1 MKPSKELIKP
11 LLLLTLIVLIF
22 AFITRTMS
30 RSETLAEYANSNP
43 SIAYQKSSEES
54 DEVSSS
60 DESTDLISTTSL
72 NVSDNSISGDSSLS
86 NNQTVS
92 ANSSAQTT
100 LSISANST
108 SRVTYQQDFYYEPLS
123 DTIKSRINGISYAKG
138 CTVLYEDLRYM
149 NVLYLDFNGKTQH
162 GELICATEIAD
173 DLVSIFYEL
182 YQAGYQ
188 IDKIRLIDEYGGN
201 DTLSMEDDN
210 TSCFNYRVVDNSTTL
225 SKHAL
230 GRAIDINPFYNP
242 YVTYPDGV
250 KRISPNGSEEYA
262 DRSKD
267 FPYKIDENDL
277 CYKLFI
283 EHGFTW
289 GGNWNS
295 CKDYQHFQK

>member
-22 AFITRTMS
+22 SFITRTMS
-30 RSETLAEYANSNP
+30 RSETLEEYAKNNP
-43 SIAYQKSSEES
+43 SIAYQKSSEASEEDTS
-54 DEVSSS
+54 TVSSADS
-60 DESTDLISTTSL
+60 VPSASL
-72 NVSDNSISGDSSLS
+72 NVSDNNTSKNMSLS
-86 NNQTVS
+86 SNQTVS
-92 ANSSAQTT
+92 TNGFEQPQT
-100 LSISANST
+100 SISANST

-123 DTIKSRINGISYAKG
+123 DSIKARINGISYAEG
-138 CTVLYEDLRYM
+138 CTVPYEDLCYM
-149 NVLYLDFNGKTQH
+149 KILYVDFQGQTQS
-162 GELICATEIAD
+162 GELICATTIAD
-173 DLVSIFYEL
+173 DLVTIFYEL

-188 IDKIRLIDEYGGN
+188 IDKIKLIDEYGGD

-250 KRISPNGSEEYA
+250 KRISPEGSEDYA
-262 DRSKD
+262 NRSND
-267 FPYKIDENDL
+267 FPYKIDTNDL
-277 CYKLFI
+277 CYQLFI